1 MNKGEIIGIFL
12 LILLAGIIIGYWLN
26 YYFETYLLN
35 YYFETKKAVS
45 EYNKKLKYIKSLGFV
60 YNDKSCSFTRGDQ
73 MISLIALKDYY
84 SLAEIRRKYY

>member
-1 MNKGEIIGIFL
+1 MAKGEIVGIFL
-12 LILLAGIIIGYWLN
+12 LILLAGIIIG
-26 YYFETYLLN
+26 YLLN

-45 EYNKKLKYIKSLGFV
+45 EYNKKLKYIKSLGFI

-84 SLAEIRRKYY
+84 SLEEIRRKYY